1 MNLAKQQD
9 TRLTFKNQL
18 HFYIILEK
26 NAKSHSAKNT
36 QNKPDQKVKDL
47 HTENYKTLMK
57 ETEENL
63 KKLRN
68 IPCSWLERINI
79 VKGHTTQSNLQISC
93 NPYQI
98 THDIFSQS
106 RTNNQKNVYRT
117 IKDPELPKQS

>member
-1 MNLAKQQD
+1 
-9 TRLTFKNQL
+9 
-18 HFYIILEK
+18 
-26 NAKSHSAKNT
+26 
-36 QNKPDQKVKDL
+36 
-47 HTENYKTLMK
+47 MK

-79 VKGHTTQSNLQISC
+79 VKGHTTQSNLQIPC